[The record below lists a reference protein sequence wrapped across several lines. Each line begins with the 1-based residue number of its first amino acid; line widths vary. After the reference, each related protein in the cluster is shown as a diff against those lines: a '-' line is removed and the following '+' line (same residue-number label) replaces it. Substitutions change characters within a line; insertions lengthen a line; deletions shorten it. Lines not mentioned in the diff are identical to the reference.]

1 MGDTGTGSGG
11 ARDGI
16 VLLLSGE
23 PERDRRAREALA
35 GVDGG
40 LSETED
46 PEAALA
52 AIEDGAVLAVGAPGA
67 LAAVGRLAVG
77 EPAPAGEAG
86 EDRDEAA
93 VRPSAGEGGPT
104 LQIRRPARFSARP
117 LHAEAAAFVRTAL
130 DAAGRGEAP
139 EMGAAK
145 ITAERLHTSLLQS
158 NLLLLRALEP
168 YKRFDLATHCTN
180 VAIIAG
186 KIALGLDWPLEDTL
200 RVLQAG
206 LLHDLGMMRLP
217 ERILAKEGTLT
228 PAEREEMQEHPRMGA
243 ELLEPLGPEYAWL
256 RRAVLQEHERRD
268 GQGYPEGLAGDDIDP
283 AAAVLGVA
291 DVFEAFSHAR
301 SYRSPFTAY
310 EALEKVLAMRGE
322 RFRPDI
328 VDALANEISVFP
340 LDSYVLLS
348 TGEIGRVVATNPEN
362 LMRPTVEVLWD
373 AAWNPVSSPARV
385 QLAERPEVSVTR
397 PLHEAEV
404 PIT

>member
-11 ARDGI
+11 ERERI

-23 PERDRRAREALA
+23 PERDRTAREALERT
-35 GVDGG
+35 GRE
-40 LSETED
+40 LLETRD
-46 PEAALA
+46 PEEALRA
-52 AIEDGAVLAVGAPGA
+52 LVDGAVLAVADREA
-67 LAAVGRLAVG
+67 LTDLGRLTTAQG
-77 EPAPAGEAG
+77 PAAGDDREASGARPAG
-86 EDRDEAA
+86 D
-93 VRPSAGEGGPT
+93 GGPT

-117 LHAEAAAFVRTAL
+117 LHAEAAAFVRDAL
-130 DAAGRGEAP
+130 DGAAGGEVP
-139 EMGAAK
+139 DMETAK
-145 ITAERLHTSLLQS
+145 VTAERLHTSLLQS

-200 RVLQAG
+200 RALQAG

-217 ERILAKEGTLT
+217 ERILTKEGALT
-228 PAEREEMQEHPRMGA
+228 EAEREEMQRHPRLGA
-243 ELLEPLGPEYAWL
+243 ELLEPLGSEHDWL
-256 RRAVLQEHERRD
+256 RRAVLQEHERLD
-268 GQGYPEGLAGDDIDP
+268 GGGYPEGLVGDDIDP
-283 AAAVLGVA
+283 LAAVLGVA

-310 EALEKVLAMRGE
+310 EALEKVLTMRGA
-322 RFRPDI
+322 RFRPDV
-328 VDALANEISVFP
+328 VDTLANEISVFP

-348 TGEIGRVVATNPEN
+348 TGEIGRVVGTNPEN

-373 AAWNPVSSPARV
+373 AAWNPMSSPSRIE
-385 QLAERPEVSVTR
+385 LAERPEVSVTR